1 MKRHKLALNAILELG
16 EQPGNDGI
24 LDFFPCE

>member
-1 MKRHKLALNAILELG
+1 MKKHKLALNAMLELG
-16 EQPGNDGI
+16 EQPWIDGI